1 MLFAHKLKMQKF
13 WHLTCMFKHLSTS
26 VRARNFRFKVK
37 CINNI
42 VFNLH
47 IKRNQMKRKSEFPL
61 KALSTSTS
69 LSLLTKA
76 FECVQCNKSH
86 VWDSN
91 WSLVYYVGHYS
102 HLSFFLWCT
111 IKSYCIVYNQ
121 DNPRDFL
128 VLCWFCL
135 PLVWLKYSQLHN
147 MFFLIPFIQP
157 CHIQHTQKKRLQ

>member
-1 MLFAHKLKMQKF
+1 MAQ
-13 WHLTCMFKHLSTS
+13 
-26 VRARNFRFKVK
+26 
-37 CINNI
+37 
-42 VFNLH
+42 
-47 IKRNQMKRKSEFPL
+47 SELPL

-121 DNPRDFL
+121 GNPRDFL
-128 VLCWFCL
+128 DLCWFCH
-135 PLVWLKYSQLHN
+135 PLVWLKYN
-147 MFFLIPFIQP
+147 CITFFLYHLFNPVTFN
-157 CHIQHTQKKRLQ
+157 TQKKCYSKSGDFNIFPIVKIAVQPHLWSTFLVGCFSSDSFIHNADYRTCY

>member
-47 IKRNQMKRKSEFPL
+47 IKRNQMKRKSELPL

-102 HLSFFLWCT
+102 HLLSLMHY
-111 IKSYCIVYNQ
+111 KELLHCIQ
-121 DNPRDFL
+121 SGQPTWFPCPLL
-128 VLCWFCL
+128 VL
-135 PLVWLKYSQLHN
+135 S
-147 MFFLIPFIQP
+147 PFSMIK
-157 CHIQHTQKKRLQ
+157 ILTMT